1 MPRKKTNVSKNDTVI
16 VKKVKPTNA
25 WIWSKPLWQK
35 KKWKGYCQLKAPPT
49 LIRDN

>member
-25 WIWSKPLWQK
+25 
-35 KKWKGYCQLKAPPT
+35 
-49 LIRDN
+49 